1 MFTLKPST
9 IETYVYNKNTNGS
22 LIGGYPL
29 KTIAHQEEF
38 SKNMVG
44 GGLAESIGLE
54 KFNDYA
60 IPIGLFTCH
69 DNTTTGQKK
78 EKKMIDVI
86 SDDMF
91 DKMFTLI
98 SKKRTSTTSN
108 TKKAQKQDKI
118 RFTKKIIS

>member
-1 MFTLKPST
+1 MFALKPST
-9 IETYVYNKNTNGS
+9 IETYVYNKNINGI

-29 KTIAHQEEF
+29 KPIARQDKF
-38 SKNMVG
+38 RKNMVV
-44 GGLAESIGLE
+44 GGLAESTGLE

-69 DNTTTGQKK
+69 DNTTTSQK
-78 EKKMIDVI
+78 EKKKIDVI

-91 DKMFTLI
+91 DKIFTLI
-98 SKKRTSTTSN
+98 SKKRTPTTSN